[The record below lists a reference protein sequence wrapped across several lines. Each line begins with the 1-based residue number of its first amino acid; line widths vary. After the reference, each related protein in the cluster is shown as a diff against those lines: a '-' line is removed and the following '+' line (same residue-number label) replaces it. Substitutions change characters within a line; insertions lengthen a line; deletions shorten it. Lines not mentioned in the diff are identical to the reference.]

1 MLLFSASGVKSNPMN
16 LFRFTIIDEHG
27 VVSFVAHAE
36 ALPALLKALARQADT
51 LRQLLDSTAPYYY
64 DLRERVFNGLAVF
77 DERNVPG
84 NYAAIHDDLRNRPA
98 HEQPVFRV
106 VDEETREA
114 SLRPVKAGCVIVNLL
129 AKRIVQIQNTY
140 QQIGRKG
147 CGRIFDGERVTESVY
162 FYRLPGEW
170 QLVP

>member
-1 MLLFSASGVKSNPMN
+1 ML
-16 LFRFTIIDEHG
+16 
-27 VVSFVAHAE
+27 
-36 ALPALLKALARQADT
+36 DT
-51 LRQLLDSTAPYYY
+51 TVPYYY
-64 DLRERVFNGLAVF
+64 DLRERVFNGLALF

-84 NYAAIHDDLRNRPA
+84 NYEAIHEELRSRPP

-106 VDEETREA
+106 VDDETREA
-114 SLRPVKAGCVIVNLL
+114 SLRSVKAGCVIVNLL

-162 FYRLPGEW
+162 FYRLPREW